1 MQTSRRRS
9 APATGERARY
19 PPRWSELVRVL
30 ARAGMR
36 DERFIHTR
44 YLRSVVCLHAKQI
57 TGDGQIRAIHDVLTV
72 DAAGALRR
80 LHAVL
85 DQLL

>member
-1 MQTSRRRS
+1 MLLGLLLPCCSVDLYIV
-9 APATGERARY
+9 AAVL
-19 PPRWSELVRVL
+19 LVL
-30 ARAGMR
+30 LCLLC
-36 DERFIHTR
+36 IHTR
-44 YLRSVVCLHAKQI
+44 CLVSVVCLHAKRI
-57 TGDGQIRAIHDVLTV
+57 TGDGQIRAIHDVLTI

>member
-1 MQTSRRRS
+1 MLLGLLLPCCSVNLFIVAAVLLLLRS
-9 APATGERARY
+9 A
-19 PPRWSELVRVL
+19 SLL
-30 ARAGMR
+30 
-36 DERFIHTR
+36 FIHTR
-44 YLRSVVCLHAKQI
+44 YLRSVVCLHAKRS

-85 DQLL
+85 GQLL

>member
-1 MQTSRRRS
+1 MLLGLLLPCCSVNLFIV
-9 APATGERARY
+9 AA
-19 PPRWSELVRVL
+19 VRPL
-30 ARAGMR
+30 ALALCLL
-36 DERFIHTR
+36 FIHTR
-44 YLRSVVCLHAKQI
+44 CLRSVVCLHAKRS

>member
-1 MQTSRRRS
+1 MLSGRLLPYCS
-9 APATGERARY
+9 VNLFIVAA
-19 PPRWSELVRVL
+19 VL
-30 ARAGMR
+30 LLLLCLL
-36 DERFIHTR
+36 FIHTR
-44 YLRSVVCLHAKQI
+44 CLRSVVCLHAKRI
-57 TGDGQIRAIHDVLTV
+57 AGEGQIREIHDVLTV

>member
-1 MQTSRRRS
+1 MLLGLLLPCCSVDLFIV
-9 APATGERARY
+9 AAVL
-19 PPRWSELVRVL
+19 LVL
-30 ARAGMR
+30 LCLL
-36 DERFIHTR
+36 FIHTR
-44 YLRSVVCLHAKQI
+44 CLRPVACLHAKRI

>member
-1 MQTSRRRS
+1 MLLGLLLPCCSVNLFIV
-9 APATGERARY
+9 AA
-19 PPRWSELVRVL
+19 VL
-30 ARAGMR
+30 LLLLCLL
-36 DERFIHTR
+36 FIHTR
-44 YLRSVVCLHAKQI
+44 CLRSVVCLHAKRI

>member
-1 MQTSRRRS
+1 MKESE
-9 APATGERARY
+9 GEAARGARCLRA
-19 PPRWSELVRVL
+19 V
-30 ARAGMR
+30 A
-36 DERFIHTR
+36 
-44 YLRSVVCLHAKQI
+44 CLHAKWI
-57 TGDGQIRAIHDVLTV
+57 TGDGQIRTIHHVLTV